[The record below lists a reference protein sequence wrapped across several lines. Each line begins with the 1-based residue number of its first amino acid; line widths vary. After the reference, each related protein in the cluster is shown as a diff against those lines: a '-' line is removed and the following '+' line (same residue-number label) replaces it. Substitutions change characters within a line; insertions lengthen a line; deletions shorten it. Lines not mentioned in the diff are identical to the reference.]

1 MCTHCFTFFEFR
13 YNFNMSGT
21 VSIYNHPKSKNIYLD
36 INFNGIRKRKTTG
49 IEKNPTNLK
58 LVEKEVIPKIQVSMM
73 NGTFSFDE
81 QTTISSEFFGIFADS
96 FFKVQKDTIRSTTYK
111 QNQIHYKNHIEPYFK
126 NHLIKNIKPIVIEKW
141 QNDLIKKQYA
151 QSTLIHYRN
160 ILYSILESAYKNN
173 IIDDNPFKKVNY
185 PKTKE
190 QTSIKQLT
198 DDEDKISPF
207 NEDELKIM
215 FQFEGYLG
223 YLIYLIAYTGMRP
236 SEVLALDW
244 KDIDYENKRIAVYK
258 SASGGKVNQTK
269 TKASAR
275 YVDMLPNVEIKLK
288 QWQPLC
294 NSKTI
299 VFPNKYGKRYYGH
312 AGLSKVFKK
321 RLEKSGIKYRYLYQ
335 LRHTFASRYI
345 SRLSDGVNI
354 LWVSKMLGHK
364 DISITLNTYTKFIK
378 EEESKR
384 LNNLERMAQIWH
396 T

>member
-1 MCTHCFTFFEFR
+1 
-13 YNFNMSGT
+13 MSGT
-21 VSIYNHPKSKNIYLD
+21 VSIYNHPKSNKIYLD
-36 INFNGIRKRKTTG
+36 ITFNGIRKRKSTKL
-49 IEKNPTNLK
+49 EKTPANLK
-58 LVEKEVIPKIQVSMM
+58 LVEKEIIPKIQVSMA
-73 NGTFSFDE
+73 NNEFSFDG
-81 QTTISSEFFGIFADS
+81 QTTKISSEIFGVFADS

-111 QNQIHYKNHIEPYFK
+111 QNQTHYKNHIKPYFENSLLK
-126 NHLIKNIKPIVIEKW
+126 TIKPIVIEKW
-141 QNDLIKKQYA
+141 QNDLIKNNYA
-151 QSTLIHYRN
+151 QATLIHYRN

-173 IIDDNPFKKVNY
+173 IIDENPFKRVSY
-185 PKTKE
+185 PKPKE
-190 QTSIKQLT
+190 DTSIKQLT
-198 DDEDKISPF
+198 DDKDEISPF

-215 FQFEGYLG
+215 FQFKGYLG
-223 YLIYLIAYTGMRP
+223 YLIYLMAYTGMRP

-244 KDIDYENKRIAVYK
+244 KDIDFEQKRIAVYK
-258 SASGGKVNQTK
+258 SASGGKVNKPK

-275 YVDMLPNVEIKLK
+275 YVDMLPNLEEKLK

-294 NSKTI
+294 NSTTI
-299 VFPNKYGKRYYGH
+299 VFPNKFGKRYYGH

-321 RLEKSGIKYRYLYQ
+321 RLENSGITYRYLYQ

-378 EEESKR
+378 EEEEKR
-384 LNNLERMAQIWH
+384 LNNLQRMAQIWH